1 MAGQPAIPSG
11 TLQAMRIGL
20 LRPTGNQNYAVT
32 ISS

>member
-11 TLQAMRIGL
+11 IFQAMRIGL
-20 LRPTGNQNYAVT
+20 LRPTGNQNYAPT